1 MDTFFIS
8 ALKAGGHIQ
17 GEPAIRNQETGHYS
31 AAVLDFDN
39 NSIEVMYREK
49 NSAPARSTVSS
60 WQQDVAKH
68 FGERSAVSSSS
79 QNVAK
84 NSAEHTPQLA
94 KSPQRITVN
103 NYTTAPALLVSQ
115 SVPETKPKHEMSSRA
130 IIGTLLGAAAGAA
143 VAYAMTRAEEEDIK
157 AAEPRNVTYRAI
169 EAPSSEVARS
179 EKGSKQA
186 YSQTVISHTPRTVI
200 QQIEYPEPPAS
211 AAGRSSKS
219 HHTFSGVPTLGP
231 RTLTSPA
238 LGPRSALMDN
248 ATEASWHSHGS
259 LVRSHTDS
267 QVKLFNSKAPS
278 NISQHPESSTKSC
291 TSKTITPSDFNPAKG
306 SVVTEVRVARD
317 LPLPESRKG
326 SVVTEVRVAR
336 DLPLP
341 ESRKGSVV
349 TEVRAARDLPLPES
363 RTTSVLDLGSLAGS
377 VTPSDSVS
385 QAGSKKS
392 RPSGR
397 TKRHSSSKLRES
409 KTNEDGDSRV
419 SERRSVSHGDHQA
432 EYKRPTS
439 KGSVQRSVMS
449 FLGA

>member
-1 MDTFFIS
+1 M
-8 ALKAGGHIQ
+8 KAGGHIH

-49 NSAPARSTVSS
+49 KSGPARSTISS
-60 WQQDVAKH
+60 WQQDVARH
-68 FGERSAVSSSS
+68 SVARSIVSSSP
-79 QNVAK
+79 QDVVK
-84 NSAEHTPQLA
+84 NSAERTSQAA
-94 KSPQRITVN
+94 KSPPRITVN
-103 NYTTAPALLVSQ
+103 NYTTTPALLVSQ
-115 SVPETKPKHEMSSRA
+115 PVPETKPKHEMSSKA

-157 AAEPRNVTYRAI
+157 FAEPRNVTYRAI
-169 EAPSSEVARS
+169 EAPRPEVAQS
-179 EKGSKQA
+179 EKGNKQA
-186 YSQTVISHTPRTVI
+186 YSQTVVSHNPRTVI

-211 AAGRSSKS
+211 IAGRSSNY
-219 HHTFSGVPTLGP
+219 HQTISGVPTLGP

-238 LGPRSALMDN
+238 IGPRSALMDN
-248 ATEASWHSHGS
+248 ASEAIWHPPGS

-267 QVKLFNSKAPS
+267 QVKLFSNKARS
-278 NISQHPESSTKSC
+278 NISQHPESSAKSS
-291 TSKTITPSDFNPAKG
+291 TSKTITPSDFKSGKG

-326 SVVTEVRVAR
+326 SVVTEVRLAR

-349 TEVRAARDLPLPES
+349 TEVRTARDLPLPDS
-363 RTTSVLDLGSLAGS
+363 RSTSVLDLGSAAGS

-385 QAGSKKS
+385 QAGSKKP
-392 RPSGR
+392 RPSGQT

-409 KTNEDGDSRV
+409 KTYEDGDSRV
-419 SERRSVSHGDHQA
+419 SERRTVSHGDHQ
-432 EYKRPTS
+432 EDKRSTS
-439 KGSVQRSVMS
+439 KGSIQRTVMS

>member
-1 MDTFFIS
+1 MDAFFIS
-8 ALKAGGHIQ
+8 ALKAGGHIH

-39 NSIEVMYREK
+39 NSIEVMHREK
-49 NSAPARSTVSS
+49 KSAPARSTISS
-60 WQQDVAKH
+60 WQQDVAKNSA
-68 FGERSAVSSSS
+68 EMSAVSSPP
-79 QNVAK
+79 QDVAK
-84 NSAEHTPQLA
+84 NSAERTSQVA
-94 KSPQRITVN
+94 KSPQRITVK

-157 AAEPRNVTYRAI
+157 AAEPRNIAYRAI
-169 EAPSSEVARS
+169 EAPRSEVAKS

-186 YSQTVISHTPRTVI
+186 YSQTVVSHTPRTVI
-200 QQIEYPEPPAS
+200 QQIEYPEPPVS
-211 AAGRSSKS
+211 VAGRSSKS
-219 HHTFSGVPTLGP
+219 HHTFSDVPTLGP
-231 RTLTSPA
+231 RTLTSPV
-238 LGPRSALMDN
+238 LGPRSAAMDN
-248 ATEASWHSHGS
+248 ATEASWHPHGS

-267 QVKLFNSKAPS
+267 QVKIFNSKAPS
-278 NISQHPESSTKSC
+278 NISQHPESSTKSS
-291 TSKTITPSDFNPAKG
+291 TSKTITPSDYKPAKG

-363 RTTSVLDLGSLAGS
+363 RATSILDLGSVAGS

-409 KTNEDGDSRV
+409 KTNEDGDSLV
-419 SERRSVSHGDHQA
+419 SERRTVSHGDHQA
-432 EYKRPTS
+432 EYKRPDS
-439 KGSVQRSVMS
+439 KGSLQRSVMS

>member
-1 MDTFFIS
+1 M
-8 ALKAGGHIQ
+8 KAGGHIH
-17 GEPAIRNQETGHYS
+17 GEPAIRNPETGYYS

-49 NSAPARSTVSS
+49 KSAPARSTVSS
-60 WQQDVAKH
+60 WQQDVARH
-68 FGERSAVSSSS
+68 SAGRSIVSNSP
-79 QNVAK
+79 QDIAK
-84 NSAEHTPQLA
+84 NSTERTSEVA
-94 KSPQRITVN
+94 KSPPRITVN
-103 NYTTAPALLVSQ
+103 NYTTTPALLVTQ
-115 SVPETKPKHEMSSRA
+115 PAPETKPKHEMSSRA

-157 AAEPRNVTYRAI
+157 AAEPRNLTYRAI
-169 EAPSSEVARS
+169 EAPRSEVAQS

-186 YSQTVISHTPRTVI
+186 YSQTVVSQAPRSVV

-211 AAGRSSKS
+211 IAGRSSS
-219 HHTFSGVPTLGP
+219 SNHSVSGVPTLGP

-248 ATEASWHSHGS
+248 ASEASWHPPGS

-267 QVKLFNSKAPS
+267 QVKLFSRKAPS
-278 NISQHPESSTKSC
+278 NISQHPESSAKSS
-291 TSKTITPSDFNPAKG
+291 TSKTITPSDFKSAKG

-326 SVVTEVRVAR
+326 SVVTEMRLAR

-341 ESRKGSVV
+341 ESRNGSVV
-349 TEVRAARDLPLPES
+349 TEVRTARDLPLPDS
-363 RTTSVLDLGSLAGS
+363 RATSVLDLGSVAGS

-409 KTNEDGDSRV
+409 KTYEDGDSRV
-419 SERRSVSHGDHQA
+419 SERRTVSHGDHHA
-432 EYKRPTS
+432 EDKRPTS
-439 KGSVQRSVMS
+439 KGSVQRTVMS